1 MSNVLSKIG
10 HFAIA
15 AKDTEALC
23 KWYCDVLGFEVVIET
38 PKTESRPHPVYFI
51 QLGNKIV
58 IELIPASNKERIER
72 EANDPGFAHIAMPV
86 DNFNETT
93 DDLKSKGITLYN
105 VRQTSLG
112 MTIGYFDDPEGNLLE
127 IYE

>member
-1 MSNVLSKIG
+1 MSNMLSHIG
-10 HFAIA
+10 HFGIA
-15 AKDTEALC
+15 AKDTEVLC
-23 KWYCDVLGFEVVIET
+23 KWYCDVLGFKVVIET

-58 IELIPASNKERIER
+58 IELIPASDKKRIER
-72 EANDPGFAHIAMPV
+72 EANDPGFAHIAIPV
-86 DNFNETT
+86 NNFDKAT
-93 DDLKSKGITLYN
+93 DDLKSKGVALFN

-112 MTIGYFDDPEGNLLE
+112 MTIGYLDDAEGNLVE